1 MLGNLLRVPR
11 PHLPHRAAYSILPV
25 GALKE
30 VGGLPFLTSR
40 QPNDAPKPP
49 STGATCVPELG
60 CPCLSLSL
68 ALLHSPTR
76 LHAQRIWIE
85 LLPRSPLSLLS
96 FFLSA
101 SHCLCFF
108 STLSVPQDFL
118 TNSVRFHSLLS
129 TAEPSFARTLV
140 LYSETIGTG
149 VPGDGLVDSQPC
161 GSSCRCQARSLQ
173 Q

>member
-49 STGATCVPELG
+49 STGATCVSELG
-60 CPCLSLSL
+60 RPCLSLSGAPPL
-68 ALLHSPTR
+68 THPPPCAENLDRIASSLTLLF
-76 LHAQRIWIE
+76 AFF
-85 LLPRSPLSLLS
+85 

>member
-49 STGATCVPELG
+49 STGATCVSELG
-60 CPCLSLSL
+60 RPSLSLSLSL
-68 ALLHSPTR
+68 ALPHPPASMHRESGSNCFLAYHF
-76 LHAQRIWIE
+76 LCFLFLI
-85 LLPRSPLSLLS
+85 
-96 FFLSA
+96 LSA

-108 STLSVPQDFL
+108 STLSHCSPRFPYEFGSFPL
-118 TNSVRFHSLLS
+118 SSVNGRAEFRTDPCSLQ
-129 TAEPSFARTLV
+129 RNNKN
-140 LYSETIGTG
+140 G
-149 VPGDGLVDSQPC
+149 VAGDGLVD
-161 GSSCRCQARSLQ
+161 
-173 Q
+173 

>member
-11 PHLPHRAAYSILPV
+11 PHLPPVPPIQSCRSAPSKKLAGCRSSRHVNRTMHPNRLPRVQRASRSLD
-25 GALKE
+25 AL
-30 VGGLPFLTSR
+30 V
-40 QPNDAPKPP
+40 
-49 STGATCVPELG
+49 
-60 CPCLSLSL
+60 SLSGAPPL
-68 ALLHSPTR
+68 THPPPCAENLDRIASSHTPFFAL
-76 LHAQRIWIE
+76 
-85 LLPRSPLSLLS
+85 

-118 TNSVRFHSLLS
+118 TNSVHCHSLLS

-161 GSSCRCQARSLQ
+161 GSSCK
-173 Q
+173 

>member
-49 STGATCVPELG
+49 STGATCVSELG
-60 CPCLSLSL
+60 RPCLSLSL

-96 FFLSA
+96 CFSFCLSWSLFLFDTVGSPRFPYEFGSFPLSSFKGRAEFRTDPSLFF
-101 SHCLCFF
+101 
-108 STLSVPQDFL
+108 
-118 TNSVRFHSLLS
+118 
-129 TAEPSFARTLV
+129 TAK
-140 LYSETIGTG
+140 
-149 VPGDGLVDSQPC
+149 Q
-161 GSSCRCQARSLQ
+161 
-173 Q
+173 

>member
-11 PHLPHRAAYSILPV
+11 PHLPHRAAYSILTV

-49 STGATCVPELG
+49 STGATCVSELG
-60 CPCLSLSL
+60 RPCLSLSL

-85 LLPRSPLSLLS
+85 LLPRSPLC
-96 FFLSA
+96 F
-101 SHCLCFF
+101 LCFF
-108 STLSVPQDFL
+108 LPLIVSVSFRHCRFPKISLRIRFVSTLFFQRPSRVSHGPLF
-118 TNSVRFHSLLS
+118 F
-129 TAEPSFARTLV
+129 TAK
-140 LYSETIGTG
+140 
-149 VPGDGLVDSQPC
+149 Q
-161 GSSCRCQARSLQ
+161 
-173 Q
+173 

>member
-49 STGATCVPELG
+49 STGATCVSELG
-60 CPCLSLSL
+60 RPSLSLSL
-68 ALLHSPTR
+68 SLSLSGAPSPTR

-85 LLPRSPLSLLS
+85 LLPRLPFSLLS
-96 FFLSA
+96 FCFLSA

-129 TAEPSFARTLV
+129 TAEPSFARTL
-140 LYSETIGTG
+140 
-149 VPGDGLVDSQPC
+149 PC
-161 GSSCRCQARSLQ
+161 SLQ
-173 Q
+173 RNNRNGGPRGWFG